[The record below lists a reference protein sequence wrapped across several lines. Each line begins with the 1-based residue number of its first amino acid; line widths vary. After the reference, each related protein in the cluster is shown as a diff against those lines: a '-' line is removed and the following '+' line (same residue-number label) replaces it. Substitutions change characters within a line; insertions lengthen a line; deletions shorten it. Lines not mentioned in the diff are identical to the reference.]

1 MWILTVFAQ
10 TNIFTFKVCQVM
22 EFIFLEFIFR
32 FRFIWIS
39 KPPALLQTHVK
50 SLKYFHV
57 TLKFYQTILGQ
68 TTVLEFW
75 NGKST
80 GKVMV
85 TPYGGRIE
93 YNIAGTP
100 MVIHLKD
107 SEKCQRGKRWSQV
120 MYLYY
125 LIGWKIDACSDMT
138 GKALIFPYIC
148 SRYES

>member
-1 MWILTVFAQ
+1 
-10 TNIFTFKVCQVM
+10 
-22 EFIFLEFIFR
+22 
-32 FRFIWIS
+32 
-39 KPPALLQTHVK
+39 
-50 SLKYFHV
+50 
-57 TLKFYQTILGQ
+57 
-68 TTVLEFW
+68 
-75 NGKST
+75 
-80 GKVMV
+80 MV

-138 GKALIFPYIC
+138 GKALLIPFVSTKMSETWSKNVRKFARC
-148 SRYES
+148 K

>member
-1 MWILTVFAQ
+1 
-10 TNIFTFKVCQVM
+10 
-22 EFIFLEFIFR
+22 
-32 FRFIWIS
+32 
-39 KPPALLQTHVK
+39 
-50 SLKYFHV
+50 
-57 TLKFYQTILGQ
+57 
-68 TTVLEFW
+68 
-75 NGKST
+75 
-80 GKVMV
+80 MV

-138 GKALIFPYIC
+138 GQASLI
-148 SRYES
+148 RYKVFISSDGEDENSGKTWENQDPELLLHSSYSF

>member
-1 MWILTVFAQ
+1 MI
-10 TNIFTFKVCQVM
+10 
-22 EFIFLEFIFR
+22 
-32 FRFIWIS
+32 
-39 KPPALLQTHVK
+39 
-50 SLKYFHV
+50 
-57 TLKFYQTILGQ
+57 
-68 TTVLEFW
+68 
-75 NGKST
+75 
-80 GKVMV
+80 V

-138 GKALIFPYIC
+138 GKALLRPHRHDRPGPTIGQIKRIANFLVKKDGC
-148 SRYES
+148 

>member
-1 MWILTVFAQ
+1 
-10 TNIFTFKVCQVM
+10 
-22 EFIFLEFIFR
+22 
-32 FRFIWIS
+32 
-39 KPPALLQTHVK
+39 
-50 SLKYFHV
+50 
-57 TLKFYQTILGQ
+57 
-68 TTVLEFW
+68 
-75 NGKST
+75 
-80 GKVMV
+80 MV

-138 GKALIFPYIC
+138 GKALIFPYMC
-148 SRYES
+148 SRYDGILAN